1 MNLSI
6 QKRAYMRAAF
16 YLGVVVT
23 LGVIMTGW
31 WSMNGGHLN
40 NYADRLVVIGRLF
53 GLLAAWS
60 VILQIILMSRVP
72 FIERNFDLHDNI
84 QLHTYNGYAMLAT
97 ISGHVIFLVLGYAL
111 PTQFGLWDQFVI
123 FNTQY
128 SDVFLATIGTI
139 IFFGASALSLQVVR
153 KKMQYEVWMLT
164 HVTVYLAIAMTFLH
178 QINTGGDFIHNAWF
192 TAFWYALYIL
202 AFVLWLRYR
211 VLQPLV
217 LLLKFDFKVSK
228 IEMTAR
234 STYSVTLTGKHV
246 ENFQF
251 VSGQY
256 ATWRFLSKNLW
267 YEAHPFS
274 ISSVVGSNTLRFTVK
289 ATPSLTERIAQV
301 PIGTRVIIDGPRG
314 SFTAE
319 RAEKSENVLLIAG
332 GIGVTPY
339 LSTIDALIN
348 EGKRVTLLYSART
361 SVDVAFGKELM
372 ALEARGV
379 VIRVYLTENSELITP
394 DVIKSAIKDDSI
406 VYICGPDAMSQSF
419 SATLRGM
426 GLNKKNII
434 TERFAF

>member
-1 MNLSI
+1 MHRSI

-16 YLGVVVT
+16 YVGVVVT
-23 LGVIMTGW
+23 LGIIMTGW

-60 VILQIILMSRVP
+60 VILQIILMSRIP

-139 IFFGASALSLQVVR
+139 IFFGASALSLQAVR
-153 KKMQYEVWMLT
+153 KKMRYEVWLLT

-178 QINTGGDFIHNAWF
+178 QINTGGDFIHNAWL

-217 LLLKFDFKVSK
+217 LLLKFDFKVSN
-228 IEMTAR
+228 IEMAAR

-339 LSTIDALIN
+339 LSTIDALVN
-348 EGKRVTLLYSART
+348 EGKKVTLLYSART
-361 SVDVAFGKELM
+361 NADVAFKQELI